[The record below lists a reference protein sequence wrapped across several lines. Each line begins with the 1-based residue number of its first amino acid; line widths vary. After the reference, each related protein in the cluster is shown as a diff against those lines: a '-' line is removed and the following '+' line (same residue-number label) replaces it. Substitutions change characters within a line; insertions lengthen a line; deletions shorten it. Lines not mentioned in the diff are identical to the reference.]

1 MGDRLRVGLIGL
13 GRVAELHLRGYLED
27 ASVEVAALCDRS
39 PERRAAFADRVP
51 GARLCADLQSFLD
64 CRLDLVEVLTPHPS
78 HCAITEAALAA
89 GAHVSVQKPM
99 ALSLEEADR
108 MAAAAR
114 AAGRVLRVFENYVFY
129 PPLQRA
135 RALLQEGAIGRPL
148 HVRLRSLAGDSRG
161 GWVVE
166 PPTRQWRAE
175 LQRESGVGRLTFDD
189 GHHKMATALWLFGP
203 VKDVFA
209 MIDTTDSV
217 AGPLDAPA
225 SIVWRHRDGP
235 HGIWDIV
242 YAPRFQVPSD
252 YYTLDECIEITGE
265 TGTIT
270 VTRAT
275 ARREQGAPLV
285 LFAEGKRTEWHHLE
299 SDWGE
304 SFRLATRHL
313 LEQLRAGRPDV
324 ALSPE
329 EGRRVLEF
337 GLAVRR
343 SGETGERVSLAG
355 EGRGSLSAP
364 A

>member
-1 MGDRLRVGLIGL
+1 MGERLRVGLIGL
-13 GRVAELHLRGYLED
+13 GQVAALHLRGYQSD
-27 ASVEVAALCDRS
+27 PGVEIAALCDPA
-39 PERRAAFADRVP
+39 PERRAAFAERVP
-51 GARLCADLQSFLD
+51 GARLCAGLEEFLD
-64 CRLDLVEVLTPHPS
+64 GGLDLVEVLTPHPS
-78 HCAITEAALAA
+78 HCAIAEAALAA

-99 ALSLEEADR
+99 ALTLAEADR

-161 GWVVE
+161 GWPVD

-175 LQRESGVGRLTFDD
+175 LQRDAGVGRLTFDD

-203 VKDVFA
+203 VRDVFA
-209 MIDTTDSV
+209 MIDSTDSV

-225 SIVWRHRDGP
+225 SIVWRHCDGP
-235 HGIWDIV
+235 HAIWDIV
-242 YAPRFQVPSD
+242 YAPRFKVPSD

-275 ARREQGAPLV
+275 AHREQGAPLV
-285 LFAEGKRTEWHHLE
+285 LFADGKRTEWHHLE

-304 SFRLATRHL
+304 SFRLATRHF
-313 LEQLRAGRPDV
+313 LEQLRAGRTDV

-329 EGRRVLEF
+329 EGRRVLEL

-343 SGETGERVSLAG
+343 SSETGERVMIG
-355 EGRGSLSAP
+355 G
-364 A
+364 